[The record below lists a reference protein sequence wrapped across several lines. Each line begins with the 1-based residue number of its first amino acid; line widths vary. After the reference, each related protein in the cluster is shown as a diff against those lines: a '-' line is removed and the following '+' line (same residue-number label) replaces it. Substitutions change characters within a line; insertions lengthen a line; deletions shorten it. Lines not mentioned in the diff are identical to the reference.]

1 MVRRLN
7 GTSAGFQRR
16 LGKELLRVGTVG
28 RFAQPSEDF
37 MDRKGRGI
45 HRVVRAGI
53 TDLSM
58 DVQVL
63 SREHSARGADALA
76 GGLRE
81 EGGRVERRRRR
92 LPMFASRDSL
102 HGCGLASK
110 S

>member
-1 MVRRLN
+1 MVRLLN
-7 GTSAGFQRR
+7 GTSAWFQWG
-16 LGKELLRVGTVG
+16 LGKEPLRVGAVG
-28 RFAQPSEDF
+28 RFAQPSKDF

-45 HRVVRAGI
+45 HRVVRSRI

-81 EGGRVERRRRR
+81 ERGRVERRRRR
-92 LPMFASRDSL
+92 LTMFASRDSL
-102 HGCGLASK
+102 HGCGLASEA
-110 S
+110 